1 MQTKLNLISEIA
13 KRDSESCNNNLA
25 YLLSAKNLEECFGLL
40 NKGKAAGVDG
50 VNLKDYEVN
59 LKSNLDILVT
69 RMKNQAYKP
78 QPVRRTFIPKAD
90 GKLRPL
96 GIPSIE
102 DKIVQKGIARILNA
116 IYENDFLDFSYGFRP
131 NRSCHHALEKLDKV
145 IGSQPINHII
155 DADIKG
161 FFDNVDHAW
170 LMKFLEVRIG
180 DPNFLRLIKRFLKNG
195 YMEEGIVYDTEMG
208 TPQGGIIS
216 PILANI
222 YLHYVLDLWIE
233 KAVKPNCRGVV
244 EVIRYADDFVI
255 CIQYKDDAEKILRAL
270 KDRLKKFNLEL
281 AEEKTRLVEFG
292 RFAKQNA
299 NVKGQS
305 PATFNFL
312 GLTHFIDKTRKGKFK
327 LGRKTDRK
335 KLKTKLV
342 AMNTWLKSIR
352 NLVILKEIW
361 KTLKAKLRGH
371 YQYYGVSG
379 NYKSISQFYFL
390 TLKMVYKWINRRSQK
405 KSFNWE
411 TFTNYIKRYELPRPR
426 ICHNFYSLGQFA

>member
-1 MQTKLNLISEIA
+1 
-13 KRDSESCNNNLA
+13 
-25 YLLSAKNLEECFGLL
+25 
-40 NKGKAAGVDG
+40 
-50 VNLKDYEVN
+50 
-59 LKSNLDILVT
+59 
-69 RMKNQAYKP
+69 
-78 QPVRRTFIPKAD
+78 
-90 GKLRPL
+90 
-96 GIPSIE
+96 
-102 DKIVQKGIARILNA
+102 
-116 IYENDFLDFSYGFRP
+116 
-131 NRSCHHALEKLDKV
+131 
-145 IGSQPINHII
+145 
-155 DADIKG
+155 
-161 FFDNVDHAW
+161 
-170 LMKFLEVRIG
+170 MKFLEVRIG

-222 YLHYVLDLWIE
+222 YLHYVLDLWME

-255 CIQYKDDAEKILRAL
+255 CIQYKDDAEKILHAL

-335 KLKTKLV
+335 KLKT
-342 AMNTWLKSIR
+342 NT
-352 NLVILKEIW
+352 
-361 KTLKAKLRGH
+361 
-371 YQYYGVSG
+371 
-379 NYKSISQFYFL
+379 
-390 TLKMVYKWINRRSQK
+390 
-405 KSFNWE
+405 
-411 TFTNYIKRYELPRPR
+411 
-426 ICHNFYSLGQFA
+426 